1 MHSNADEFGYVLL
14 CPVNYLTYIS
24 NSMQEQQIR
33 SMETEM
39 DNCKKN
45 IVKEQENNEKLTL
58 LLNKVM
64 ANIMHVQGQIE
75 RSMAKREALKMEYMT
90 YTRTLQETEQ
100 ALAKVTTVSMPL
112 IYAMVHQRKWYLFWN
127 YHITSGLHRQAEWV
141 EWCTDAD
148 WKRDAGETEAG
159 GHGDGEAH
167 AETYPWQS
175 HAVHSQISREDTT
188 KIPDNSKNYFK

>member
-112 IYAMVHQRKWYLFWN
+112 IYAMVHQRK
-127 YHITSGLHRQAEWV
+127 
-141 EWCTDAD
+141 
-148 WKRDAGETEAG
+148 
-159 GHGDGEAH
+159 
-167 AETYPWQS
+167 
-175 HAVHSQISREDTT
+175 
-188 KIPDNSKNYFK
+188 